1 MSIKDIHLFEEEEMN
16 PTRFDVLIVYS
27 SHFADSAMQGDE
39 VKVPFG
45 KRSKCELY
53 NDVYG
58 YFMQVCARKRVRVAF
73 TSSNDIIG
81 AGLCQGY
88 WLIINKQWIKVPYKA
103 TSFTIFDKIS
113 PTTPTLLKQRNLLF
127 SSPKVKPFNSPSIH
141 ALFIDKLKTYTSLKK
156 FAIPTI
162 EIKGTSIGDVR
173 LASQAL
179 RLLVKKQ
186 RFTEDFSRDVI
197 VKDRLG
203 SSGNLI
209 FKFAHDQYSEI
220 AHTLQL
226 HKQKSFVLQPFMSF
240 DKGYL
245 HHNER
250 VAADIRLIYLRGKI
264 IQTYT
269 RIAKKDA
276 FLCNEHQGGT
286 LEYLKQSEIPSVVR
300 DQAKKIMKTLR
311 NNLSLFALD
320 FVVSNDGHPY
330 FLEGNTGPGLDWN
343 PLIQKNI
350 DKSKEFMR
358 MIATELARRTKRVRS
373 LRVKKNR
380 VREILPKLTIL
391 NPEPS
396 VSFLLV

>member
-1 MSIKDIHLFEEEEMN
+1 MKA
-16 PTRFDVLIVYS
+16 TRFDVLIVYS
-27 SHFADSAMQGDE
+27 SHFADSAMLGDE
-39 VKVPFG
+39 VVVPFG

-58 YFMQVCARKRVRVAF
+58 YFMQACARKHLRVAF

-88 WLIINKQWIKVPYKA
+88 WINTNKRWIKVKHKA
-103 TSFTIFDKIS
+103 TSHTIFDKIS
-113 PTTPTLLKQRNLLF
+113 PTTPTLTKQRDLLF
-127 SSPKVKPFNSPSIH
+127 SSQKVKPFNSPSIH
-141 ALFIDKLKTYTSLKK
+141 AMFIDKLKTYTSLKK

-162 EIKGTSIGDVR
+162 RIQGTSVHDVDC
-173 LASQAL
+173 AS
-179 RLLVKKQ
+179 KKLQ
-186 RFTEDFSRDVI
+186 DLIKRQSYINDFSSDVI

-209 FKFAHDQYSEI
+209 FKFAQHHDLEI
-220 AHTLQL
+220 AQTLQL
-226 HKQKSFVLQPFMSF
+226 HKNTSFILQPFMRF

-245 HHNER
+245 HHNTR

-286 LEYLKQSEIPSVVR
+286 LEYLKQSQIPQIVR
-300 DQAKKIMKTLR
+300 TQAKRIMSTLK
-311 NNLSLFALD
+311 NNMSLFALD
-320 FVVSNDGHPY
+320 FVVSNDGHAY

-358 MIATELARRTKRVRS
+358 MIAAELVRRAKVVRALRVKSKRVRE
-373 LRVKKNR
+373 V
-380 VREILPKLTIL
+380 LPTLTIL
-391 NPEPS
+391 NPEPIAP
-396 VSFLLV
+396 FLIV

>member
-1 MSIKDIHLFEEEEMN
+1 MK

-27 SHFADSAMQGDE
+27 SHFADSAMLGDE
-39 VKVPFG
+39 VEVPFG

-58 YFMQVCARKRVRVAF
+58 YFMQACARKHLTVAF

-88 WLIINKQWIKVPYKA
+88 WLYTNKQWIKVPYKA

-113 PTTPTLLKQRNLLF
+113 PTTPILTKQRNLLF
-127 SSPKVKPFNSPSIH
+127 SSQVVKPFNSPSIH
-141 ALFIDKLKTYTSLKK
+141 ALFIDKLKTYTTLKN

-162 EIKGTSIGDVR
+162 EIKGTTIGDVKV
-173 LASQAL
+173 AL
-179 RLLVKKQ
+179 QTLQILVQKQ
-186 RFTEDFSRDVI
+186 QCTKDFSGNVI

-209 FKFAHDQYSEI
+209 FKFEHDQYNEI

-226 HKQKSFVLQPFMSF
+226 HKQKSFILQPFMTF

-286 LEYLKQSEIPSVVR
+286 LEYLKQSEIPQVVR

-350 DKSKEFMR
+350 DKSKEFMQ
-358 MIATELARRTKRVRS
+358 MIATELARRAKHVRV

-391 NPEPS
+391 NPEPIAP
-396 VSFLLV
+396 FLLV